1 VWGREKVKR
10 VGRVALIVCGAMVLA
25 FTGFVAK
32 EMFVPAPVL
41 GGSAAPNFSSEAVAR
56 GEYLAKIGNCAGCH
70 SMRGAE
76 PFAGGRRI
84 QTPFGSVVA
93 GNITPDKTYG
103 IGTWSADDFY
113 RALHDGR
120 NKDGRLLSPAF
131 PFTNTTHISRADSD
145 AMFAYFMRAVAA
157 SSRPNEIGNMS
168 WLYNSQL
175 AIAIWRVLFFD
186 RAASIDEAPSKP
198 AERGEYLANGIA
210 HCSACHGAR
219 NVLGAPIG
227 GRDYAGSM
235 MPLNDWY
242 APSLHLRDEG
252 SVADWT
258 IEEIIT
264 WLRVGINQKA
274 SALGPMADVVFK
286 STQFLDDNDANALAL
301 YLKSLPVNQTSQAS
315 KAEKANTNTSS
326 RGGELYA
333 THCESCH
340 GKNGEG
346 QRGAFPSLAGNR
358 AVTMARHESLI
369 RITLEGGFAPG
380 TAGNPAPYGMTP
392 FYHLL
397 KDEEIAEVLTYIRSA
412 WGNDAPPVTRLDMAN
427 YRNKQ
432 RFKQ

>member
-1 VWGREKVKR
+1 MKRIGWLALIACSALFVVYAALVVKELLLPLQGGGRE
-10 VGRVALIVCGAMVLA
+10 GEGI
-25 FTGFVAK
+25 
-32 EMFVPAPVL
+32 PAA
-41 GGSAAPNFSSEAVAR
+41 SAEDIKR

-70 SMRGAE
+70 TARGGE

-93 GNITPDKTYG
+93 TNITPDKVHG
-103 IGTWSADDFY
+103 IGAWSANDFY
-113 RALHDGR
+113 RALHEGR
-120 NKDGRLLSPAF
+120 SKDGRLLSPAF

-145 AMFAYFMRAVAA
+145 AMYAYFMRGVAA
-157 SSRPNEIGNMS
+157 SSRANETGEMS
-168 WLYNSQL
+168 WPYNSQL

-186 RAASIDEAPSKP
+186 RANPLAAAPTT
-198 AERGEYLANGIA
+198 ALERGAYLANGLM

-219 NVLGAPIG
+219 NVLGAPIAD
-227 GRDYAGSM
+227 RSFAGSI

-252 SVADWT
+252 SVTDWT
-258 IEEIIT
+258 VDEIIT

-286 STQFLDDNDANALAL
+286 STQFLDDTDANALAL
-301 YLKSLPVNQTSQAS
+301 YLKSLPVSQTSQGSQPDKSSTNAS
-315 KAEKANTNTSS
+315 A

-333 THCESCH
+333 THCENCH

-346 QRGAFPSLAGNR
+346 QRGAFPALAGNR
-358 AVTMARHESLI
+358 AVTMARHENLI
-369 RITLEGGFAPG
+369 RITLEGGFAPA
-380 TAGNPAPYGMTP
+380 TAGNPAPHGMTP

-397 KDEEIAEVLTYIRSA
+397 KDDEIAEVLTYVRSA